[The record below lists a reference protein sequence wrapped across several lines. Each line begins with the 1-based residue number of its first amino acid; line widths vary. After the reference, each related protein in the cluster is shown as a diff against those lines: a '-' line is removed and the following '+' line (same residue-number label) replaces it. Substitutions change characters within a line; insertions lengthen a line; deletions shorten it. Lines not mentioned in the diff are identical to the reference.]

1 MVPFVSETP
10 TEELDLTTERILAA
24 AREQFE
30 LEGIKR
36 SSVEAIARR
45 AGVTRVTVYRR
56 YPRKDVL
63 VEAVIGREARA
74 LIAEIDERTSAIESA
89 DERTVE
95 CFVLLL
101 GWFRE
106 HALVRRMLTT
116 EPESVLRALTVDAGS
131 VIAIGTAYVA
141 DQIRRAQR
149 EGEYPEY
156 DPEPAAEIFARFIQS
171 LILTPDEL
179 DRFSDDDDARAFARA
194 HIAPMLKRQSSA

>member
-1 MVPFVSETP
+1 MTSFVSGVAEKP
-10 TEELDLTTERILAA
+10 ESFDPTTERILDA

-36 SSVEAIARR
+36 SSVEAVARR

-56 YPRKDVL
+56 YPRKDAL
-63 VEAVIGREARA
+63 VEAVIGRETRA
-74 LIAEIDERTSAIESA
+74 LIAEVDARTNAIEDA
-89 DERTVE
+89 DDRTVE

-106 HALVRRMLTT
+106 HALVRRMLET
-116 EPESVLRALTVDAGS
+116 EPESVLRALTIDAGP
-131 VIAIGTAYVA
+131 VITIGTAYVA
-141 DQIRRAQR
+141 EQIRRAQR
-149 EGEYPEY
+149 EGDYPAY

-194 HIAPMLKRQSSA
+194 HIAPMLKRGT